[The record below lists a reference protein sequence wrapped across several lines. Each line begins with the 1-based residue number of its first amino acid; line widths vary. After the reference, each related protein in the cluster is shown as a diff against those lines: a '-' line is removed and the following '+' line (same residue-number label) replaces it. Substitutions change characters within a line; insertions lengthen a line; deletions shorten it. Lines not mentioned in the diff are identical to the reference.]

1 MVLYYSVINSPVAL
15 LESLL
20 ACKLEPLSA
29 DWELLAKNAS
39 QLCANIQ
46 VWADDV
52 RIYELRSHHRS
63 SMCRNTVS
71 QFQHCQIFSFFWF
84 VSIWFPGRSKSDQTP
99 ERLATSRDAMP
110 MTSVYFAFVFAL
122 RSLALGTHP
131 NSPVSLLLQ
140 QSRALGLHA
149 PALFNAVVLVL
160 MCPISHTC
168 LSPLRALSLP
178 IWLSSS
184 FSLSLVCFLEHTP
197 NLHPEPIL
205 QLATLLWGSSATE
218 KISFFEGV

>member
-1 MVLYYSVINSPVAL
+1 
-15 LESLL
+15 
-20 ACKLEPLSA
+20 
-29 DWELLAKNAS
+29 
-39 QLCANIQ
+39 
-46 VWADDV
+46 
-52 RIYELRSHHRS
+52 
-63 SMCRNTVS
+63 
-71 QFQHCQIFSFFWF
+71 

-168 LSPLRALSLP
+168 LSPLRALSLSVPTP
-178 IWLSSS
+178 ILPFLFFCSSPVLWASTLPHFSTLS
-184 FSLSLVCFLEHTP
+184 FSCSCALYPTHASRRCALCHFQYDSLHHSPFLSYVSSNTLPTCIP
-197 NLHPEPIL
+197 NPFSNS
-205 QLATLLWGSSATE
+205 QL
-218 KISFFEGV
+218 FFEGVQQQKKSPFLRESSAKKTCQTPLEIISPTRS